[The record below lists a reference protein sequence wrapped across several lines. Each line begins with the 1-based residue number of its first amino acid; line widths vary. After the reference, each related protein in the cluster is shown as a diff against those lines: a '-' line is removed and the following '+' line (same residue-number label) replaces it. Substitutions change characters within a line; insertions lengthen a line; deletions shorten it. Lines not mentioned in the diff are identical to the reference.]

1 MYSQEITNIIIL
13 TLSFVSI
20 LISIGIIIFVNAIV
34 ARKNAIIE
42 SQSRADKELLQK
54 LNLLELSALRSQL
67 NPHFIHNSLNSIQ
80 HFIQQKE
87 VEVSENYLTKFSKLI
102 RLFFEY
108 SRRQT
113 VTVKEEIALIENYL
127 QIEQLRFEDK
137 LHFTLMVDENIEEE
151 EQVLPSMLLQ
161 PLVENAINHG
171 LFHKEGKGHVS
182 ILFNYLNKST
192 IKIIIEDDGIG
203 IIKSK
208 ELYVKSSKNYQ
219 SRSSAVL
226 QERIELLN
234 QTGNWKIEYEI
245 LDLSEIKNSS
255 GTQVSLII
263 NQKNHE
269 D

>member
-1 MYSQEITNIIIL
+1 MSAEEINIIIL
-13 TLSFVSI
+13 TLTFTSI
-20 LISIGIIIFVNAIV
+20 LISFGIIILVSAFV
-34 ARKNAIIE
+34 ARKNGIIE
-42 SQSRADKELLQK
+42 SQLRADKVLHQK

-80 HFIQQKE
+80 YYIQQKE

-113 VTVKEEIALIENYL
+113 VTVKEEIELIENYL

-137 LHFTLMVDENIEEE
+137 LHFTIIVDENIEEE
-151 EQVLPSMLLQ
+151 EEEQILPSMLLQ

-171 LFHKEGKGHVS
+171 LFHKVGKGHIS
-182 ILFNYLNKST
+182 ILFSYIDNST

-203 IIKSK
+203 VMKSK
-208 ELYVKSSKNYQ
+208 EIYVKSSKNYQ

-226 QERIELLN
+226 QERMELLN
-234 QTGNWKIEYEI
+234 QTDTWKIEYEI
-245 LDLSEIKNSS
+245 LDLLEIKNSS
-255 GTQVSLII
+255 GTRVSLII
-263 NQKNHE
+263 NQSKKP
-269 D
+269 